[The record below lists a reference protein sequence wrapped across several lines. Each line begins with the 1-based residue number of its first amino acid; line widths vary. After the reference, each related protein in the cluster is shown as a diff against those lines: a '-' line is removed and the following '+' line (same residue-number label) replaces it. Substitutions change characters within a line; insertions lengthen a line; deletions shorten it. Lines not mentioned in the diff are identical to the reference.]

1 MVNAYVYVENVSKS
15 FLPIR
20 SITLPDGTI
29 IPLTGTGNQPAMGNY
44 NIYGIIWKAGDA
56 LVFEPVAWEK
66 YVEPPMFLRGDVN
79 GDTEV
84 DIADVTALIDL
95 LLSGETISPASNPA
109 ADCNLDN
116 SIDIADVTTL
126 ADYLLSGTW

>member
-1 MVNAYVYVENVSKS
+1 
-15 FLPIR
+15 
-20 SITLPDGTI
+20 
-29 IPLTGTGNQPAMGNY
+29 MGNY
-44 NIYGIIWKAGDA
+44 NIYGIIWMAGDA

>member
-1 MVNAYVYVENVSKS
+1 M
-15 FLPIR
+15 
-20 SITLPDGTI
+20 
-29 IPLTGTGNQPAMGNY
+29 
-44 NIYGIIWKAGDA
+44 
-56 LVFEPVAWEK
+56 
-66 YVEPPMFLRGDVN
+66 RGDVN

-95 LLSGETISPASNPA
+95 LLSGETISPATNPA